1 MTRSLAN
8 IRAQVD
14 TPEWS
19 GWPVHERL
27 LCAVALPPRLALRSA
42 ADAGARKEVLV
53 RDIDAAPALTLVL
66 ESGSAHATG
75 LKPSYLR
82 P

>member
-1 MTRSLAN
+1 
-8 IRAQVD
+8 
-14 TPEWS
+14 
-19 GWPVHERL
+19 L

-66 ESGSAHATG
+66 ESGCAHATG
-75 LKPSYLR
+75 LKPTYPR